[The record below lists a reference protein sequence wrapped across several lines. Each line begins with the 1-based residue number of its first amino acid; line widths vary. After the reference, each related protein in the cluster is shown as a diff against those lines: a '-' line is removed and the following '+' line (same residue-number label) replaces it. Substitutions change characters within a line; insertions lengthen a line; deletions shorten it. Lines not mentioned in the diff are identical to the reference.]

1 MEELYLSY
9 YTKYSQKYGQNT
21 CIFLEVGKF
30 YEMYDT
36 IDTTS
41 GNGKTSMK
49 SAVELLN
56 IQLKFKE
63 NNQITFKT

>member
-9 YTKYSQKYGQNT
+9 YNTYSQKYGQNT
-21 CIFLEVGKF
+21 CIFLEVGKI

-36 IDTTS
+36 IYPES

-49 SAVELLN
+49 QAVEFLN
-56 IQLKFKE
+56 IQLKYKE
-63 NNQITFKT
+63 NNQIFVL